1 MLELVD
7 NTMFTLEE
15 ITKEPAPLGQQIRA
29 VPRHGF
35 ADKRGDLK
43 KGNNY
48 QLRSNSDNPKD
59 TLFRGSEP
67 VFRDSNYASQFVR
80 RCP

>member
-15 ITKEPAPLGQQIRA
+15 NEKEQAPLDQQIRA
-29 VPRHGF
+29 VDMCF
-35 ADKRGDLK
+35 YKRGDLK

-48 QLRSNSDNPKD
+48 QLCRNSDNPKD

-67 VFRDSNYASQFVR
+67 VYRDSNYASEFLR
-80 RCP
+80 RCR